1 MVHLIV
7 RFLSILSFR
16 YIYYLVQEVSFVVVV
31 VVVVVKGRK
40 LDFKRLEEGLFDLPK
55 L

>member
-7 RFLSILSFR
+7 RFLSILSFH
-16 YIYYLVQEVSFVVVV
+16 YIYYLVQEVSFVVV

>member
-7 RFLSILSFR
+7 RFLSILSFH
-16 YIYYLVQEVSFVVVV
+16 YIYYLVQEVSFVV

>member
-7 RFLSILSFR
+7 RFLSILSFH
-16 YIYYLVQEVSFVVVV
+16 YIYYLVQEVSFV